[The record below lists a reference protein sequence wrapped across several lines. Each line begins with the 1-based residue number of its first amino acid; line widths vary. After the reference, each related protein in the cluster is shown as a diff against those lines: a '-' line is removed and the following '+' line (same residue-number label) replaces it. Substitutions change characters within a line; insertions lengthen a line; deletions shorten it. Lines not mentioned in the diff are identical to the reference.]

1 MERESMLA
9 VCRLAYMLIDELV
22 ENEEQR
28 EKNLKTVDKEY
39 NIKFSYG
46 IAGFPDNGVSLQ
58 ELLKAA
64 DINMYKNK
72 DFNKKN

>member
-28 EKNLKTVDKEY
+28 EKNLKTVEKVVNELNDKRTQ
-39 NIKFSYG
+39 NSNTSKRIRT
-46 IAGFPDNGVSLQ
+46 AH
-58 ELLKAA
+58 
-64 DINMYKNK
+64 
-72 DFNKKN
+72 